1 MNGGIDLKTLICAI
15 NSKFIHSS
23 LAVWCLAGALEKWAS
38 DVEYDIFEGTINENI
53 DNTCE
58 KLTLGNYE
66 LVAFSTYIWNVS
78 YVKELARR
86 VKEKTGAKILLGG
99 PEVSYNAKEVL
110 EECQYVDYIIS
121 GEGEEPFSMLAQGRD
136 FNQIPGLCYRT
147 GDKIIVKEPYVS
159 MANPPSPYVEKYFNA
174 LNGRIAY
181 IETSRG
187 CPYRCAFCL
196 SGRCGGV
203 RFFDLDESKQKII
216 LLANSGTKTVK
227 FIDRTFNAD
236 RKRAIEIFEFIIDE
250 YGKKVP
256 KSVCFHFEIEGELI
270 DDKTIEVLKKAPKG
284 LFQFEIGLQTF
295 NEKTLEHIN
304 RKTDLKKLTYNIKR
318 IIELENI
325 HVHIDLIA
333 GMTYEDMESF
343 EKSFNKALS
352 LKPDML
358 QLGFLKLLHGADMR
372 EDGEKYKCEF
382 SPTPPYEVI
391 STEHMSKKELQKLH
405 ILEDVFEKLYNSSR
419 FERTC
424 EYVFSLYSSSFKI
437 LMELALFVEKSNI
450 PNNLDLFSRA
460 VYDFFSKKKEVNPS
474 KLRDCMALDRLSTNR
489 MGTLPDFL
497 KVHSPIIKEYL
508 TLLEK
513 SKDTKRPQNVK
524 RAATVLLSENKF
536 IYVDYQNPDK
546 IKNSYKII
554 EKIIKSD

>member
-1 MNGGIDLKTLICAI
+1 MKTLICAI
-15 NSKFIHSS
+15 NSKYIHSS
-23 LAVWCLAGALEKWAS
+23 LAAWCLAGALEKWAS
-38 DVEYDIFEGTINENI
+38 DVEYDVFEGTINEDI
-53 DNTCE
+53 DKAFE
-58 KLTLGNYE
+58 KITAKNYE
-66 LVAFSTYIWNVS
+66 LFAFSTYIWNIN
-78 YVKELARR
+78 YIKELARR
-86 VKEKTGAKILLGG
+86 VKEKTGARILLGG
-99 PEVSYNAKEVL
+99 PEVSYNAKEIL
-110 EECQYVDYIIS
+110 DECTFIDYIIS
-121 GEGEEPFSMLAQGRD
+121 GEGEEPFSMLVQGKEL
-136 FNQIPGLCYRT
+136 NEIPGLCYRIEE
-147 GDKIIVKEPYVS
+147 KIIAKEPYVS
-159 MANPPSPYVEKYFNA
+159 MANPPSPYVEKYFNT
-174 LNGRIAY
+174 LNGRITY

-203 RFFDLDESKQKII
+203 RFFDLDESKKKII

-236 RKRAIEIFEFIIDE
+236 RKRAIDIFEFIINE

-295 NEKTLEHIN
+295 NEKTLEYIN

-318 IIELENI
+318 IIELNNI

-343 EKSFNKALS
+343 ENSFNKALS
-352 LKPDML
+352 LKPHML

-372 EDGEKYKCEF
+372 ENREKYKCEF

-391 STEHMSKKELQKLH
+391 STEYMSEEELEELH

-424 EYVFSLYSSSFKI
+424 EYVFSLYDSSFKI
-437 LMELALFVEKSNI
+437 LLELALFIKKSNI
-450 PNNLDLFSRA
+450 QNNLDLFTRT
-460 VYDFFSKKKEVNPS
+460 VYDFFSRKQEVNAS

-508 TLLEK
+508 NLLEK
-513 SKDTKRPQNVK
+513 SEETKRPQNVK

-536 IYVDYQNPDK
+536 VYVDYQNPDK